1 MIFLKLFCFSNSA
14 RLKSSVH
21 FWNFFADRTKN
32 FSQERKKSSRG
43 RQNWFCQESSCDQ
56 KAMANNSARKLIHW
70 IISLHQY
77 NYFIKKVNKQETL
90 HTVTIAILL
99 FVSFILKI
107 HLSKTSM
114 MELFF
119 AKVVFNNIH
128 EKFYHRFSL
137 EL

>member
-1 MIFLKLFCFSNSA
+1 MILSKLFCFSNSA

-21 FWNFFADRTKN
+21 FWNFFAGRTKN
-32 FSQERKKSSRG
+32 FSQEQKKSSRG
-43 RQNWFCQESSCDQ
+43 RQNWFCQESSCDL

-77 NYFIKKVNKQETL
+77 NYFIKKINKQETL
-90 HTVTIAILL
+90 HTVTILL